1 MIYWIKLMEDGYF
14 QFFSIH
20 DILQNQRIYLSTRQS
35 CGINESYCKSWYSTW
50 INKFDHILRL
60 THASAYIIMSS
71 VSQKGKLRWR
81 PEFIIIWCRF
91 SLMLDNMWF
100 DLGVP
105 ILALILLGGYDYI
118 NDTDSFHVL
127 CWWIFLN
134 YGFLIL

>member
-1 MIYWIKLMEDGYF
+1 M
-14 QFFSIH
+14 
-20 DILQNQRIYLSTRQS
+20 DIFNSSLSTIFFR
-35 CGINESYCKSWYSTW
+35 INEFIYQLGNHAWISESYCQSWYSTW